1 MKGWMYVFAFATLI
15 GVSGNAFG
23 QRGDSYGLGKGHGHN
38 GYDRNDAKARKDPKG
53 NFSNRIYR
61 ITEADS
67 VQAKKMKPVVDRA
80 SKRLEALRL
89 SFQKQE
95 KRVMDS
101 LSLQVKPML
110 KEDQWKRLDDF
121 NYHYQDRAQRRK

>member
-1 MKGWMYVFAFATLI
+1 MKGWMYLAAFVTLI

-23 QRGDSYGLGKGHGHN
+23 QRGDRYGRGKGHGHD
-38 GYDRNDAKARKDPKG
+38 GHDARASKDSKG

-67 VQAKKMKPVVDRA
+67 LQAKEMKPVVDRA

-101 LSLQVKPML
+101 VSLQLKPML